1 MGPYIFKL
9 AEELLMKLRVHS
21 ENKIKGRGNVQ
32 EKLSFVRMEYFLYAF
47 TEAYN
52 MMRELRQLNNL
63 VDSLHERIT
72 ENENRIRK
80 LRTEVVLSN
89 DQSVISKYEKDSP
102 DYKIRKL
109 AENT

>member
-1 MGPYIFKL
+1 
-9 AEELLMKLRVHS
+9 
-21 ENKIKGRGNVQ
+21 
-32 EKLSFVRMEYFLYAF
+32 MEYFLYAF

-63 VDSLHERIT
+63 VDSLHQRMSD
-72 ENENRIRK
+72 NENRIRK

-89 DQSVISKYEKDSP
+89 DQSVISKFDKDSP